1 LCRNFL
7 GFGQQKLTCRHCR
20 IVLTCKHITSRDEV
34 NLKRKGNRTMKNVY
48 ALTPNT
54 AKGFDAAG
62 FDAVK
67 AGATFAHAI
76 EETGQAIYMALEAI
90 AKGIEINFKGEDQ
103 AKALADFL
111 ASFDAAFYA
120 ASVKR
125 KTAILLARTKQV
137 KLSDGERADIEASA
151 KNLTKAT
158 KSLYKAVLEIRLF
171 KNGGTIS
178 QNARDYKADHEL
190 SINGGEKK
198 KPKKK
203 NGNDSVINSTELV
216 KTIEGFNALI
226 SSVINAGINSG
237 NPEVIAKAES
247 INAFLNGATK
257 GKAKGKAAGLG
268 AALLKASA

>member
-1 LCRNFL
+1 
-7 GFGQQKLTCRHCR
+7 
-20 IVLTCKHITSRDEV
+20 
-34 NLKRKGNRTMKNVY
+34 MKNVHTI
-48 ALTPNT
+48 APNT

-90 AKGIEINFKGEDQ
+90 AKGIEINHKGEGQ
-103 AKALADFL
+103 EKALGEFL
-111 ASFDAAFYA
+111 SAFDAAFYA

-125 KTAILLARTKQV
+125 KTAILLARTKQA
-137 KLSDGERADIEASA
+137 KLSDGERTDIEASA

-158 KSLYKAVLEIRLF
+158 KSLYKKALEIRLF
-171 KNGGTIS
+171 KQGGTIDR
-178 QNARDYKADHEL
+178 NAREYAEDYSL
-190 SINGGEKK
+190 SVNGGEKK
-198 KPKKK
+198 KPSKKP
-203 NGNDSVINSTELV
+203 NNSVINSSELV
-216 KTIEGFNALI
+216 KTIEGFNALLD
-226 SSVINAGINSG
+226 SVINAGINSG

-247 INAFLNGATK
+247 IKAFIDGAAK

>member
-1 LCRNFL
+1 
-7 GFGQQKLTCRHCR
+7 
-20 IVLTCKHITSRDEV
+20 
-34 NLKRKGNRTMKNVY
+34 MKNVH
-48 ALTPNT
+48 AITHNT
-54 AKGFDAAG
+54 TKEGFAAAG
-62 FDAVK
+62 FDAAK
-67 AGATFAHAI
+67 AGTTFARAI
-76 EETGQAIYMALEAI
+76 EETGQAIYTALESI
-90 AKGIEINFKGEDQ
+90 AKGIEISHKGEDQ
-103 AKALADFL
+103 KKALADFL
-111 ASFDAAFYA
+111 AAFDAAFYA

-137 KLSDGERADIEASA
+137 KLSDGERLDIEASA

-178 QNARDYKADHEL
+178 QNARDYKADHDL

-198 KPKKK
+198 KPSKKP
-203 NGNDSVINSTELV
+203 NNDSVINSSELV
-216 KTIEGFNALI
+216 KTIDGFNALI

-247 INAFLNGATK
+247 IKSFIDGATK
-257 GKAKGKAAGLG
+257 GKAKGKPAGLG

>member
-1 LCRNFL
+1 
-7 GFGQQKLTCRHCR
+7 
-20 IVLTCKHITSRDEV
+20 
-34 NLKRKGNRTMKNVY
+34 MKNVY
-48 ALTPNT
+48 ALAPSTT
-54 AKGFDAAG
+54 KGFDAAG

-90 AKGIEINFKGEDQ
+90 AKGIEVNFKGE
-103 AKALADFL
+103 AMKGALADFL
-111 ASFDAAFYA
+111 AAFDAAFYA

-125 KTAILLARTKQV
+125 KTAILLARTKRAKPSEGEPEEGEPEATEASAKKAAEKV
-137 KLSDGERADIEASA
+137 KLTAGEIADIEASA
-151 KNLTKAT
+151 KNLTKST

-198 KPKKK
+198 KPSKKP
-203 NGNDSVINSTELV
+203 NDSVINSAELV
-216 KTIEGFNALI
+216 KTIAGFDSLINA
-226 SSVINAGINSG
+226 VVNAGINSN

-247 INAFLNGATK
+247 IKSFLNGATK

>member
-1 LCRNFL
+1 
-7 GFGQQKLTCRHCR
+7 
-20 IVLTCKHITSRDEV
+20 
-34 NLKRKGNRTMKNVY
+34 MKNVY

-62 FDAVK
+62 FDATK
-67 AGATFAHAI
+67 AGAVFAQAV

-90 AKGIEINFKGEDQ
+90 AKGIEINHKGEEQ
-103 AKALADFL
+103 KKALGEFL
-111 ASFDAAFYA
+111 AAFDAAFYA

-125 KTAILLARTKQV
+125 KTAIMLARTKQV

-178 QNARDYKADHEL
+178 QNARDYKADHDL

-198 KPKKK
+198 KPSKKET
-203 NGNDSVINSTELV
+203 NNSAVINTVELV
-216 KTIEGFNALI
+216 KTIAGFDAVIN
-226 SSVINAGINSG
+226 SVLNAGINSG

-247 INAFLNGATK
+247 IKSFIDGATK
-257 GKAKGKAAGLG
+257 GKAKGKASGLG

>member
-1 LCRNFL
+1 
-7 GFGQQKLTCRHCR
+7 
-20 IVLTCKHITSRDEV
+20 
-34 NLKRKGNRTMKNVY
+34 MKNVY

-76 EETGQAIYMALEAI
+76 EETGQAIYMALESI

-103 AKALADFL
+103 VKALGEFL
-111 ASFDAAFYA
+111 SAFDAAFYA

-137 KLSDGERADIEASA
+137 KLSDGERLDIEASA

-158 KSLYKAVLEIRLF
+158 KSLYKKALEIRLF
-171 KNGGTIS
+171 KQGGTINR
-178 QNARDYKADHEL
+178 NAREYTEDYSM

-198 KPKKK
+198 KTSKKP
-203 NGNDSVINSTELV
+203 NTDSVINSAELV
-216 KTIEGFNALI
+216 KTIAGFDSVINA
-226 SSVINAGINSG
+226 VINAGINSG

-247 INAFLNGATK
+247 IKSFIDGATK

>member
-1 LCRNFL
+1 
-7 GFGQQKLTCRHCR
+7 
-20 IVLTCKHITSRDEV
+20 
-34 NLKRKGNRTMKNVY
+34 MK
-48 ALTPNT
+48 T
-54 AKGFDAAG
+54 ANIIPMSTTKGFDAAG
-62 FDAVK
+62 FDAAK
-67 AGATFAHAI
+67 AGTTFANAI

-90 AKGIEINFKGEDQ
+90 AKGIEINFKGD
-103 AKALADFL
+103 AMKGALADFL

-198 KPKKK
+198 KAGNKKK
-203 NGNDSVINSTELV
+203 NGNDSVINSAELV
-216 KTIEGFNALI
+216 KTIAGFDALI
-226 SSVINAGINSG
+226 NSVINAGINSG

-257 GKAKGKAAGLG
+257 GKAKAKPAGLG

>member
-1 LCRNFL
+1 
-7 GFGQQKLTCRHCR
+7 
-20 IVLTCKHITSRDEV
+20 
-34 NLKRKGNRTMKNVY
+34 MKNVH
-48 ALTPNT
+48 AITHNT
-54 AKGFDAAG
+54 TKEGFAAAG
-62 FDAVK
+62 FDAAK
-67 AGATFAHAI
+67 AGTTFARAI
-76 EETGQAIYMALEAI
+76 EETGQAIYTALESI
-90 AKGIEINFKGEDQ
+90 AKGIEISHKGEDQ
-103 AKALADFL
+103 KKALADFL
-111 ASFDAAFYA
+111 AAFDAAFYA

-137 KLSDGERADIEASA
+137 KLSDGERLDIEASA

-178 QNARDYKADHEL
+178 QNARDYKADHDL

-198 KPKKK
+198 KPSKKP
-203 NGNDSVINSTELV
+203 NNDSVINSSELV
-216 KTIEGFNALI
+216 KTIDGFNALI

-247 INAFLNGATK
+247 IKSFIDGATK
-257 GKAKGKAAGLG
+257 GKAKGKASGLG

>member
-1 LCRNFL
+1 
-7 GFGQQKLTCRHCR
+7 
-20 IVLTCKHITSRDEV
+20 
-34 NLKRKGNRTMKNVY
+34 MKNVHTI
-48 ALTPNT
+48 TPNT

-67 AGATFAHAI
+67 AGAVFAQAI

-90 AKGIEINFKGEDQ
+90 AKGIEINHKGEDQ
-103 AKALADFL
+103 QKALVEFL
-111 ASFDAAFYA
+111 AAFDAAFYA

-137 KLSDGERADIEASA
+137 KLSEGEKTDIEASA

-158 KSLYKAVLEIRLF
+158 KSLYKKALEIRLF
-171 KNGGTIS
+171 KNGGTIDR
-178 QNARDYKADHEL
+178 NAREYTEDYSL
-190 SINGGEKK
+190 STNGGEKK
-198 KPKKK
+198 KPSKKP
-203 NGNDSVINSTELV
+203 NDSVISSSELV
-216 KTIEGFNALI
+216 KTIAGFDSLI
-226 SSVINAGINSG
+226 NSVIDAGINSG

-268 AALLKASA
+268 EALLKASA

>member
-1 LCRNFL
+1 
-7 GFGQQKLTCRHCR
+7 
-20 IVLTCKHITSRDEV
+20 
-34 NLKRKGNRTMKNVY
+34 MKNVY

-62 FDAVK
+62 FDATK
-67 AGATFAHAI
+67 AGAVFAQAI
-76 EETGQAIYMALEAI
+76 EETGQAIYTALEAI

-103 AKALADFL
+103 KTALADFL

-137 KLSDGERADIEASA
+137 KLADGERLDIEASA

-158 KSLYKAVLEIRLF
+158 KSLYKKALEIRLF
-171 KNGGTIS
+171 KQGGTIDR
-178 QNARDYKADHEL
+178 NAREYAEDYSL

-198 KPKKK
+198 KQSKKETNNSAVINTVELVK
-203 NGNDSVINSTELV
+203 TIAGFDSVINS
-216 KTIEGFNALI
+216 
-226 SSVINAGINSG
+226 VIDAGINSG

-247 INAFLNGATK
+247 IKSFLNGTTK
-257 GKAKGKAAGLG
+257 GKAKAKPAGLG
-268 AALLKASA
+268 EALLKASA